1 MTPEIIKNLQ
11 EIEQQQQVCILYAV
25 ESGSRA
31 WGFASSNSNYDYFDF
46 LFREM
51 LYVCHKPN

>member
-1 MTPEIIKNLQ
+1 MNTEIIQNLKA
-11 EIEQQQQVCILYAV
+11 IERDEQVSILYAV

-31 WGFASSNSNYDYFDF
+31 WGFDSRNSDYDVLDA

-51 LYVCHKPN
+51 LHVCHKSC

>member
-1 MTPEIIKNLQ
+1 MTPEIIKNLK
-11 EIEQQQQVCILYAV
+11 EIEQQQQVSILYAV

-31 WGFASSNSNYDYFDF
+31 WGFALRNSNYDYFDF

-51 LYVCHKPN
+51 LHVCHKPN